1 MDVLTPALFTCNVF
15 SNRKKKKGFLNVGKI
30 FGGLC

>member
-15 SNRKKKKGFLNVGKI
+15 SNRKKKGFLNVGKI